1 MYSLILRV
9 QIPILLSS
17 VMPKNLLLE
26 EEYRK
31 KMIKQKEEYEKWKKE
46 EGDSDLEFN
55 EKDNKEKPRAK
66 S

>member
-1 MYSLILRV
+1 
-9 QIPILLSS
+9 
-17 VMPKNLLLE
+17 MPKNLLLE